1 MFTLLVTIE
10 SVAHIRA
17 LIALG
22 GAVRWDIARKH
33 DEHGFSGRARVR
45 ANIPP
50 AGQCGLAALVSG
62 TALLSRSKLR
72 RVRLE
77 KFSSCPGPEGGRP
90 ERLQIHRRFQCE
102 KSVPEPSERRYLY
115 VMHLNIE
122 IVGIY

>member
-1 MFTLLVTIE
+1 MVRAVLFSRGVLCPISFPPGE
-10 SVAHIRA
+10 YHPSQDPSVAVEMTCESFGKLMRQISYNR
-17 LIALG
+17 IQQ
-22 GAVRWDIARKH
+22 
-33 DEHGFSGRARVR
+33 VR

-77 KFSSCPGPEGGRP
+77 KFSSCPGPKGGRP

-102 KSVPEPSERRYLY
+102 KSVPEPSERR
-115 VMHLNIE
+115 
-122 IVGIY
+122 